1 MDTIMNEQELF
12 ELKERIDVAKS
23 KISELKGHQQYVMKE
38 LKEQWNCNSVE
49 EAEEKAQTMKNE
61 IEQFNERINKGSEE
75 LEEKYNV

>member
-1 MDTIMNEQELF
+1 MNEQELF
-12 ELKERIDVAKS
+12 KLKEEIDVAKS
-23 KISELKGHQQYVMKE
+23 KISELKGRQQYVMKE

-49 EAEEKAQTMKNE
+49 KAKEKAQTMKNE